1 MYCFNSSGSSVIIKK
16 IRSGTGAPSAGKSG
30 KKPPYGIDRARMETD
45 YDMKVLVVD
54 DSLVMRRIIINHL
67 RSLGYTQILEADSGE
82 KALTILAQEGADLIL
97 SDWCMRGMH
106 GIEVLRSVRSNESTR
121 NTPFIM
127 VTAEAQPHL
136 ILEAIRAQVSDYVVK
151 PFTRENLR
159 ESIDKV
165 LALGQVGG

>member
-1 MYCFNSSGSSVIIKK
+1 
-16 IRSGTGAPSAGKSG
+16 
-30 KKPPYGIDRARMETD
+30 
-45 YDMKVLVVD
+45 MKVLVVD

-67 RSLGYTQILEADSGE
+67 RALGYVNILEAENGE
-82 KALTILAQEGADLIL
+82 KALQILEKEQVGLIF

-106 GIEVLRSVRSNESTR
+106 GIEVLRSVRNNERTR

-159 ESIDKV
+159 KSIEKV
-165 LALGQVGG
+165 FTLGPAAG

>member
-1 MYCFNSSGSSVIIKK
+1 
-16 IRSGTGAPSAGKSG
+16 
-30 KKPPYGIDRARMETD
+30 METD

-67 RSLGYTQILEADSGE
+67 RSLGYTHILEADSGE
-82 KALTILAQEGADLIL
+82 KALTILAQDGADLIL

-106 GIEVLRSVRSNESTR
+106 GIEVLRSVRNNERTR

>member
-1 MYCFNSSGSSVIIKK
+1 
-16 IRSGTGAPSAGKSG
+16 
-30 KKPPYGIDRARMETD
+30 MELD
-45 YDMKVLVVD
+45 YTMKVLVVD

-67 RSLGYTQILEADSGE
+67 RALGYTDIFEADKGEAALQILEKEQIG
-82 KALTILAQEGADLIL
+82 LVF

-106 GIEVLRSVRSNESTR
+106 GIEVLRCVRKNEATKD
-121 NTPFIM
+121 TPFIM

-159 ESIDKV
+159 ESIEKV
-165 LALGQVGG
+165 FALGQVTG